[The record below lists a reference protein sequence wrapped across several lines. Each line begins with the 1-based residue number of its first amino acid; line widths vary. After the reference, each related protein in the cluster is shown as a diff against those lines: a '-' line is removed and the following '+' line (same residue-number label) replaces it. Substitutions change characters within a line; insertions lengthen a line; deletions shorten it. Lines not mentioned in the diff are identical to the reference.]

1 MIDPSSERFRLT
13 PNRNP
18 TPERGLAE
26 DVQAFAQCSF
36 TEEKNRELAALVLRL
51 ERMEVWT
58 THLRDRA
65 QSADADVKLL
75 GETLRDV
82 QQASARLCEWARVKE
97 TLQQKEEQQQA
108 QIRDELAARF
118 KAIETKLGGLL
129 RDKERLL
136 TWSAGAIAGYVAWR
150 GAEAKDLLGKLL
162 GLLR

>member
-1 MIDPSSERFRLT
+1 MTDPSSERPRT
-13 PNRNP
+13 TSGRPGP
-18 TPERGLAE
+18 GLAE
-26 DVQAFAQCSF
+26 EGRAFDKCSF
-36 TEEKNRELAALVLRL
+36 TEEKSRELGAIVLRL
-51 ERMEVWT
+51 ERIEVWT
-58 THLRDRA
+58 THLRDRS
-65 QSADADVKLL
+65 QNADADVKLL

-108 QIRDELAARF
+108 QVRVELAARF
-118 KAIETKLGGLL
+118 QAIEAKLGGLL

-136 TWSAGAIAGYVAWR
+136 TWSAGAFAGYVAWR